1 MLFKKLKRKAEETA
15 KEITANISEETKEK
29 VKTNLPLIVSGATL
43 VVVLYIAVK
52 SSNKPINIM
61 INNMK

>member
-1 MLFKKLKRKAEETA
+1 MFKKIKKKAEETA

-29 VKTNLPLIVSGATL
+29 IKTNLPLIISCTTL
-43 VVVLYIAVK
+43 VFVLYIAVK
-52 SSNKPINIM
+52 SSNKPINII

>member
-1 MLFKKLKRKAEETA
+1 MFKKLRKKAEETA

-29 VKTNLPLIVSGATL
+29 VKNNLPLIVSGATL
-43 VVVLYIAVK
+43 IVVLYIAVR
-52 SSNKPINIM
+52 SSNKPINII